1 MRFVWTFA
9 TIVAMGAAQAQ
20 SQTSVL
26 TLQRAIAVAEE
37 ANPSLRSAKAALAAA
52 DGENREASS
61 LLNFNPELTVEQAQR
76 HADADNSGSRFR
88 ESSIG
93 ISQTLEIAGQRGY
106 RRSAARHG
114 LAAAQADIDNARVQ
128 LRADVELAF
137 AKVLLLQRR
146 LASESE
152 SLNLASEAARAVGKR
167 VDAGEDSRL
176 DGNLARVEADRARS
190 QQASSEEQLV
200 EARARLAELLHLA
213 PGALPQAEGD
223 IPEQAPGL
231 RLEALLAAAE
241 ARPDLT
247 SLREREA
254 SANSRLQLERAA
266 ATPDITVGLS
276 SAREGPPEA
285 RERALMFSV
294 TVPLPFFK
302 RNQANIGRALTQ
314 RDQAVIDREVGLRGG
329 EALVRELWL
338 RLQKLEARVA
348 NLRSS
353 TLARLDD
360 NLSLSRKAYQA
371 GEIGIVQLVLVNRQA
386 VDARRDYLE
395 ALGEYTQIRIALEKA
410 AGLHSAGLASNT
422 ISRTNP

>member
-1 MRFVWTFA
+1 MRFIWAFA

-20 SQTSVL
+20 SPTSVL
-26 TLQRAIAVAEE
+26 TLQRAIAIAEE
-37 ANPSLRSAKAALAAA
+37 SNPSLRSAKAALAAA
-52 DGENREASS
+52 EGENREASS

-76 HADADNSGSRFR
+76 RADPDGTRFR

-93 ISQTLEIAGQRGY
+93 ISQTLEIAGQPGH

-114 LAAAQADIDNARVQ
+114 LAAAQADIDNVRVQ

-146 LASESE
+146 IASESE

-176 DGNLARVEADRARS
+176 DGNLARVEADRAQS
-190 QQASSEEQLV
+190 QQASTEEQLV

-223 IPEQAPGL
+223 LPEQAPGL
-231 RLEALLAAAE
+231 RLEALLAAAA
-241 ARPDLT
+241 ARPELK
-247 SLREREA
+247 SLLEREA

-353 TLARLDD
+353 TLARLDE

-410 AGLHSAGLASNT
+410 AGLHSAGLASNA

>member
-1 MRFVWTFA
+1 MRFIWAFA

-20 SQTSVL
+20 SPTSVL
-26 TLQRAIAVAEE
+26 TLQRAIAIAEE
-37 ANPSLRSAKAALAAA
+37 SNPSLRSAKAALAAA
-52 DGENREASS
+52 EGENREASS

-76 HADADNSGSRFR
+76 RADPDGARFR

-93 ISQTLEIAGQRGY
+93 ISQTLEIAGQPGH

-114 LAAAQADIDNARVQ
+114 LAAAQADIDNVRVQ

-146 LASESE
+146 IASESE

-176 DGNLARVEADRARS
+176 DGNLARVEADRAQS
-190 QQASSEEQLV
+190 QQASTEEQLV

-223 IPEQAPGL
+223 LPEQAPGL
-231 RLEALLAAAE
+231 RLEALLAAAA
-241 ARPDLT
+241 ARPELK
-247 SLREREA
+247 SLLEREA

-353 TLARLDD
+353 TLARLDE

-410 AGLHSAGLASNT
+410 AGLHSAGLASNA

>member
-1 MRFVWTFA
+1 MRFIWAFA

-20 SQTSVL
+20 SPTSVL
-26 TLQRAIAVAEE
+26 TLQRAIAIAEE
-37 ANPSLRSAKAALAAA
+37 SNPSLRSAKAALAAA
-52 DGENREASS
+52 EGENREASS
-61 LLNFNPELTVEQAQR
+61 LLNFNPELTVEQGQR
-76 HADADNSGSRFR
+76 RADPDGTRFR

-93 ISQTLEIAGQRGY
+93 ISQTLEIAGQPGH

-114 LAAAQADIDNARVQ
+114 LAAAQADIDNVRVQ

-146 LASESE
+146 IASESE

-176 DGNLARVEADRARS
+176 DGNLARVEADRAQS
-190 QQASSEEQLV
+190 QQASTEEQLV

-223 IPEQAPGL
+223 LPEQAPGL
-231 RLEALLAAAE
+231 RLEALLAAAA
-241 ARPDLT
+241 ARPELK
-247 SLREREA
+247 SLLEREA

-338 RLQKLEARVA
+338 RLQKLEGRVA

-353 TLARLDD
+353 TLARLDE

-410 AGLHSAGLASNT
+410 AGLHSAGLASNA

>member
-1 MRFVWTFA
+1 MRFIWAFA

-20 SQTSVL
+20 SPTSVL
-26 TLQRAIAVAEE
+26 TLQRAIAIAEE
-37 ANPSLRSAKAALAAA
+37 SNPSLRSAKAALAAA
-52 DGENREASS
+52 EGENREASS
-61 LLNFNPELTVEQAQR
+61 LLNFNPELTVEQGQR
-76 HADADNSGSRFR
+76 RADPDGTRFR

-93 ISQTLEIAGQRGY
+93 ISQTLEIAGQPGH

-114 LAAAQADIDNARVQ
+114 LAAAQADIDNVRVQ

-146 LASESE
+146 IASESE

-176 DGNLARVEADRARS
+176 DGNLARVEADRAQS
-190 QQASSEEQLV
+190 QQASTEEQLV

-223 IPEQAPGL
+223 LPEQAPGL
-231 RLEALLAAAE
+231 RLEALLAAAA
-241 ARPDLT
+241 ARPELK
-247 SLREREA
+247 SLLEREA

-353 TLARLDD
+353 TLARLDE

-410 AGLHSAGLASNT
+410 AGLHSAGLASNA

>member
-1 MRFVWTFA
+1 MRFIWAFA

-20 SQTSVL
+20 SPTSVL
-26 TLQRAIAVAEE
+26 TLQRAIAIAEE
-37 ANPSLRSAKAALAAA
+37 SNPSLRSAKAALAAA
-52 DGENREASS
+52 EGENREASS

-76 HADADNSGSRFR
+76 RADPDGTRFR

-93 ISQTLEIAGQRGY
+93 ISQTLEIAGQPGH

-114 LAAAQADIDNARVQ
+114 LAAAKADIDNVRVQ

-146 LASESE
+146 IASESE

-176 DGNLARVEADRARS
+176 DGNLARVEADRAQS
-190 QQASSEEQLV
+190 QQASTEEQLV

-223 IPEQAPGL
+223 LPEQAPGL
-231 RLEALLAAAE
+231 RLEALLAAAA
-241 ARPDLT
+241 ARPELK
-247 SLREREA
+247 SLLEREA

-353 TLARLDD
+353 TLARLDE

-410 AGLHSAGLASNT
+410 AGLHSAGLASNA